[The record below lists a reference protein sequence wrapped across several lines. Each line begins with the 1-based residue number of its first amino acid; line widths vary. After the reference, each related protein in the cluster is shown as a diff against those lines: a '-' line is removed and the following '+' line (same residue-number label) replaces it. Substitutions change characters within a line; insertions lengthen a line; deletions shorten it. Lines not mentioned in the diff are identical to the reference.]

1 MTPKEPVAI
10 AGVPLS
16 GFVAWVPC
24 TGPIGV
30 GLSVCSYAGD
40 LVLGVAVDRSL
51 VPDSDVLLKA
61 LKDEFEAVLLSGDE
75 EGSPPERIVEKRPL
89 PYSPKS
95 RLTLS
100 PSPYSLMGR
109 AQRSG
114 RRHPGWRG
122 RLLTS

>member
-1 MTPKEPVAI
+1 MAI

-51 VPDSDVLLKA
+51 VPDSDVLLKS

-75 EGSPPERIVEKRPL
+75 EGSRHLSGSSKNARSRTHQ
-89 PYSPKS
+89 SP
-95 RLTLS
+95 
-100 PSPYSLMGR
+100 
-109 AQRSG
+109 A
-114 RRHPGWRG
+114 
-122 RLLTS
+122 

>member
-1 MTPKEPVAI
+1 MAQTPSQVEQAWLDLFARRASTVITNIAGPKEPVAI

-30 GLSVCSYAGD
+30 GLSVCSYAGE

-51 VPDSDVLLKA
+51 VPDSDVLLEA

-75 EGSPPERIVEKRPL
+75 
-89 PYSPKS
+89 
-95 RLTLS
+95 
-100 PSPYSLMGR
+100 
-109 AQRSG
+109 QRS
-114 RRHPGWRG
+114 RHLSGSSRTAQSRAHQSPV
-122 RLLTS
+122 